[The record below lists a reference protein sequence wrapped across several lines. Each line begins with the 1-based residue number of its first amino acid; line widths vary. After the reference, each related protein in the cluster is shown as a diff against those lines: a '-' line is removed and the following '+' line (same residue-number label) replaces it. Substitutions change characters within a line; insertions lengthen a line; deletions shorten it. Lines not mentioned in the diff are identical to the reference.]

1 MSRRLRNRPDKRA
14 TALDLARMCGHGTP
28 LPSSDEPEEPVG
40 EDWHYTEPVRN
51 LDQPQPKEST

>member
-1 MSRRLRNRPDKRA
+1 MKRNRDIRA
-14 TALDLARMCGHGTP
+14 ERKAKELARAFGHGTP